1 MSLRTHLAIFLSLVC
16 GGSAVLGVS
25 KLPNLRPASTMPET
39 VSIVV
44 ASSDIP
50 RGRSITADMLTTK
63 DYPKELVPE
72 RAILDTE
79 GVLDRTAAVDVL
91 KDEPILEDKL
101 GGHGAASLIP
111 EGMRAC
117 TITANVA
124 SAVAGLLKPRDRVD
138 VLCSMTSTQANDG
151 TGGAVTT
158 TLLENVE
165 IFAIEHH
172 IVAPAETKADP
183 NVRTV
188 TLLVTP
194 NQAPE
199 LDLGQSKGTLHLTLR
214 NPNDSKPSNPKLATL
229 LGILFHQEMAAPEK
243 PPETKPAPTLRTFRG
258 TTEGDK

>member
-1 MSLRTHLAIFLSLVC
+1 
-16 GGSAVLGVS
+16 
-25 KLPNLRPASTMPET
+25 MPET

-44 ASSDIP
+44 ASTDIP
-50 RGRSITADMLTTK
+50 RGRSIAAEMLATK

-72 RAILDTE
+72 GAILDKE
-79 GVLDRTAAVDVL
+79 GVLDRTVAVPVV
-91 KDEPILEDKL
+91 KDEPILEAKL
-101 GGHGAASLIP
+101 ASKNGGRGAASLIP

-117 TITANVA
+117 TITANVS
-124 SAVAGLLKPRDRVD
+124 SAVAGLLLPGNRVD

-151 TGGAVTT
+151 TGGATTT

-172 IVAPAETKADP
+172 IEAPAETKADP

-194 NQAPE
+194 DQAPE
-199 LDLGQSKGTLHLTLR
+199 LDLGQNKGTLHLTLR
-214 NPNDSKPSNPKLATL
+214 NPNDSKSGNPKPATL
-229 LGILFHQEMAAPEK
+229 AGIQFHQEMVATEK
-243 PPETKPAPTLRTFRG
+243 PQETKPAPTLRTFRG

>member
-1 MSLRTHLAIFLSLVC
+1 
-16 GGSAVLGVS
+16 
-25 KLPNLRPASTMPET
+25 
-39 VSIVV
+39 V

-72 RAILDTE
+72 RAILDRE

-101 GGHGAASLIP
+101 GGRGAASLIP
-111 EGMRAC
+111 EGKRAC

-138 VLCSMTSTQANDG
+138 VLCSMTSAQADDA
-151 TGGAVTT
+151 TGGAVEP
-158 TLLENVE
+158 TLLEYVE

-172 IVAPAETKADP
+172 IEAPAETKADP

-188 TLLVTP
+188 TLLVNP
-194 NQAPE
+194 DEAAE
-199 LDLGQSKGTLHLTLR
+199 LALGQSKGTLTLTLR
-214 NPNDSKPSNPKLATL
+214 NPNDSKRSNPPPATL
-229 LGILFHQEMAAPEK
+229 TGIQFRHKKSAPAEAS
-243 PPETKPAPTLRTFRG
+243 APTTTLRTFRG
-258 TTEGDK
+258 TAEGNK